1 MSGGGLVSK
10 GPKQARAA
18 FPAAD
23 SRGAGGPSLSSR
35 AAGRPSAPEASDEES
50 GVLTWCAVVEVV
62 YAPVGLDGLAPCW
75 WCAEDSAS
83 LCTREQT
90 SPKKQERA
98 MSECLFCG
106 VKGQAE
112 RLCGCDVCTMCSSGA
127 YSAGL
132 QRWGLELSEERWEET
147 TSGDNPQTRHVLRVT
162 VKYPSTLRL
171 EAHFTREGPLNRVRK
186 FFGHK
191 EMQAGDPLFDRF
203 VGGRRVSRG
212 FGRAP
217 HDGGVPERRDGVGVE
232 RWRAARRGLGAD
244 HEGPRRRRPTGVR
257 GRDPSDPV
265 GGATRTTRTSTRL
278 AAGQLSTLM
287 RVTRWS
293 SSV

>member
-1 MSGGGLVSK
+1 
-10 GPKQARAA
+10 
-18 FPAAD
+18 
-23 SRGAGGPSLSSR
+23 
-35 AAGRPSAPEASDEES
+35 
-50 GVLTWCAVVEVV
+50 
-62 YAPVGLDGLAPCW
+62 
-75 WCAEDSAS
+75 
-83 LCTREQT
+83 
-90 SPKKQERA
+90 

-191 EMQAGDPLFDRF
+191 EMPAGDPLFDRF
-203 VGGRRVSRG
+203 VWVDAEFQEDLAELLTTEAFQSAVMELVSS
-212 FGRAP
+212 
-217 HDGGVPERRDGVGVE
+217 GGVR
-232 RWRAARRGLGAD
+232 LG
-244 HEGPRRRRPTGVR
+244 EGWVRITR
-257 GRDPSDPV
+257 GRP
-265 GGATRTTRTSTRL
+265 
-278 AAGQLSTLM
+278 
-287 RVTRWS
+287 S
-293 SSV
+293 SSSRARE